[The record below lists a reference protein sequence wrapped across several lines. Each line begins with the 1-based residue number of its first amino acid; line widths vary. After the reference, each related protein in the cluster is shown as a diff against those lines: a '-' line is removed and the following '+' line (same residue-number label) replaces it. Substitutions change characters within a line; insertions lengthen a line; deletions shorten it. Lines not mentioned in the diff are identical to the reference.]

1 MNRNSGQPEVL
12 VIDDD
17 ICAANSFSELIT
29 VKYHFRTIAT
39 SSPEEAI
46 EIVKNNP
53 IKVVVLDQVMPDM
66 KGTELYKK
74 VRVLNKAIK
83 ALMLTGEA
91 KRNEVD
97 EAYKLGYSDYLDKS
111 NIAILPNKVLD
122 LYVKYEV
129 DIIKS
134 LSDNHITFLYKERG
148 FKNFFCPVEYYIYDI
163 TVLNK
168 EYIFEDHWRTMT
180 EVCSDEMEVEES
192 IEYEDEFF
200 ISKECES
207 KITTEMQVSSKN
219 IASLVTKINGEI
231 KNKYTAQYSMKNKQ
245 KRTQKNKYALPKE
258 TADGIA
264 IVKRVIETTPIYVEY
279 NIVLC
284 KRCLSC
290 GSNQLMPI
298 ITYKRTPKFATRIID
313 YLYNGKS
320 KITPTGFIQK

>member
-1 MNRNSGQPEVL
+1 MNKSNEQPEIL

-29 VKYHFRTIAT
+29 VKYHFRTIAS

-46 EIVKNNP
+46 EIIKNNP

-74 VRVLNKAIK
+74 IRILNKAIK

-111 NIAILPNKVLD
+111 NIASLPSKVLN
-122 LYVKYEV
+122 LYVEYEI

-134 LSDNHITFLYKERG
+134 LSSNNISFLYKERG
-148 FKNFFCPVEYYIYDI
+148 IKNFFCPIEYYIYDI
-163 TVLNK
+163 TILNK
-168 EYIFEDHWRTMT
+168 EHIFEDQWKTMT
-180 EVCSDEMEVEES
+180 EVCSNEMEVEES
-192 IEYEDEFF
+192 IEYEEDFF

-207 KITTEMQVSSKN
+207 KITTEMQTTSKTVT
-219 IASLVTKINGEI
+219 ALTTKINGEI
-231 KNKYTAQYSMKNKQ
+231 KSRYTAQYSMKNRQ
-245 KRTQKNKYALPKE
+245 KKIQKNKYALPKE
-258 TADGIA
+258 TEDGTT
-264 IVKRVIETTPIYVEY
+264 IVKRVIEIAPIYVEY
-279 NIVLC
+279 NVILC
-284 KRCLSC
+284 KRCLNCSA
-290 GSNQLMPI
+290 NQLMPI

-320 KITPTGFIQK
+320 KITPTGCIQK